1 MLRNDKI
8 GELEARLRREIN
20 CKLEQIEGRLR
31 GELQRMVMEG
41 RGARGRGG
49 AARRDEDVRG
59 REPRGAEGV
68 SV

>member
-1 MLRNDKI
+1 MMGKI
-8 GELEARLRREIN
+8 GELEGRLRREIN

-49 AARRDEDVRG
+49 ACQ
-59 REPRGAEGV
+59 EG
-68 SV
+68 